1 MVPGSGANVPITG
14 GNSKVLW
21 SGVRR
26 IRNVPGSKR
35 DTFFAAEDSPHSWKP
50 LLKHSGTQ
58 RSPTMIWGEHGEFQ
72 CIGSCGQFWGFEL
85 VD

>member
-1 MVPGSGANVPITG
+1 MYLSLEEVVKFSGWAFGESEI
-14 GNSKVLW
+14 
-21 SGVRR
+21 
-26 IRNVPGSKR
+26 VPGSKR
-35 DTFFAAEDSPHSWKP
+35 DTFFATEEGPHSWKP

-58 RSPTMIWGEHGEFQ
+58 RSPTMIWGGHGEFQ